1 MNCELDHSQ
10 IVDAKF
16 CPDCGEQL
24 MVTASTNPLTDEIP
38 VGPKSWALQEVAAQK
53 ILGDMGTLWGVTW
66 LWLLAVAAV
75 AGVVANSI
83 WGGFANGLGVQNASS
98 GIGVEVFFGVLVS
111 YVPVV
116 FIMGALRLIV
126 HSILIDKERL

>member
-16 CPDCGEQL
+16 CPDCGDQL
-24 MVTASTNPLTDEIP
+24 LVTARTNTVPDEIP
-38 VGPKSWALQEVAAQK
+38 SGPRSWALQEVAAQK
-53 ILGDMGTLWGVTW
+53 ILGNMGTLWGGTW
-66 LWLLAVAAV
+66 LWVLAVATV
-75 AGVVANSI
+75 AGFAANSI
-83 WGGFANGLGVQNASS
+83 WGGFANSLGVQNSSS

>member
-1 MNCELDHSQ
+1 MSCKLDHSQ

-24 MVTASTNPLTDEIP
+24 LVTAHTNTVTDEIP
-38 VGPKSWALQEVAAQK
+38 TGPRSWALQEVAAEK
-53 ILGDMGTLWGVTW
+53 IRGDMGTLWGGTW
-66 LWLLAVAAV
+66 LWVLAVAAV
-75 AGVVANSI
+75 AGFAANSI
-83 WGGFANGLGVQNASS
+83 LGGVSNALGVQSSSS
-98 GIGVEVFFGVLVS
+98 GIGIEVFFGVLVS

-116 FIMGALRLIV
+116 FVMGALRLIV